1 MQEQVKMSFFN
12 VEYHIQVIDQGLYTE
27 NHYPQCFPMSS
38 TLPGSHQIARRF
50 SLAVIKI
57 AGWEDQGRFNLLS
70 PQIMSRPVISY
81 YCSVASRSIRSLEPL
96 NLSIYIWTLLYQS
109 MESLSGNMEKTQS
122 NPIEWCYFYEKIIL
136 SHVVNCV
143 YLYHQ
148 QPCILEERALWARR
162 LSLGCRGILILTRT
176 SPLGPW
182 QSWHSTPCLTINE
195 TSLIWSKY
203 SN

>member
-1 MQEQVKMSFFN
+1 
-12 VEYHIQVIDQGLYTE
+12 
-27 NHYPQCFPMSS
+27 MSS
-38 TLPGSHQIARRF
+38 TLPGSHQIPCRF

-81 YCSVASRSIRSLEPL
+81 YCSVVSRSVRSLEPID
-96 NLSIYIWTLLYQS
+96 LSRSFCILLCNS
-109 MESLSGNMEKTQS
+109 IESLSGTMGEKTQTTS
-122 NPIEWCYFYEKIIL
+122 IEWCHFYEKIIL

-176 SPLGPW
+176 SLLGPW
-182 QSWHSTPCLTINE
+182 QCWHSTPCLTINE
-195 TSLIWSKY
+195 TSLIWAKY
-203 SN
+203 